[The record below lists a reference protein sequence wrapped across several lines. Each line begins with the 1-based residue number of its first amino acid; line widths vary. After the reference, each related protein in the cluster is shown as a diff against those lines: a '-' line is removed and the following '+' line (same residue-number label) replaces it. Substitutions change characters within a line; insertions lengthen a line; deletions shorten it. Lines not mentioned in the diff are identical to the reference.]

1 MARHLNLKESNAPR
15 KPPKIIL
22 MGPPG
27 VELVQH
33 SEQISNRYGLVC
45 LEMESLLKEFSKKE
59 NSE

>member
-1 MARHLNLKESNAPR
+1 MLKESNAPR
-15 KPPKIIL
+15 KPPRIIL

-33 SEQISNRYGLVC
+33 SEQISKRYGLVS
-45 LEMESLLKEFSKKE
+45 LEMDSLLKEFSKKD

>member
-33 SEQISNRYGLVC
+33 SEQISKRYGLVC
-45 LEMESLLKEFSKKE
+45 LEMESLLKEFSK
-59 NSE
+59 

>member
-1 MARHLNLKESNAPR
+1 MARQFMLKESIAPR
-15 KPPKIIL
+15 KPPRIIL

-33 SEQISNRYGLVC
+33 SEQISKRYGLVS
-45 LEMESLLKEFSKKE
+45 LEMDSLLKEFSKKD